1 MKLSF
6 LLVILLCLARF
17 SSAQVAPATP
27 PPAQTARQALIEMFL
42 GKTPDHFRK
51 HLAENTKKAVA
62 KLEAGGGKSN
72 YFGDFENL
80 SSQFATSGG
89 QQFETFDA
97 GPVLVSGR
105 NPMSGEQFELTVERD
120 DLIGDEDQIELS
132 VRATKG
138 GKPVAMPV
146 LPKIQFSMKT
156 EDGVWRLTEIAFTAR
171 APIADP
177 DYLASLVGQ
186 LQEQQRRTN
195 EMMAS
200 ATVHT
205 LTLAESAYHSTHSTY
220 TCSLKELAA
229 GIRGKNQSIFID
241 DELAAG
247 KKQGYVY
254 ALTGCDASRYK
265 LAAEPATSTSGQRA
279 FCTDE
284 GREVKSSPSGKASTC
299 FSSGE
304 PADQTTGLGAIS
316 IQP

>member
-1 MKLSF
+1 MKCSALPIIV
-6 LLVILLCLARF
+6 LLLAQF
-17 SSAQVAPATP
+17 APSQTAPATP
-27 PPAQTARQALIEMFL
+27 PPPQTARQALIEMFF

-51 HLAENTKKAVA
+51 HLAQNTKKAVA
-62 KLEAGGGKSN
+62 KLEAGGGKPN
-72 YFGDFENL
+72 YFADFENL
-80 SSQFATSGG
+80 SSQFATGGG

-105 NPMSGEQFELTVERD
+105 NPMAGEQFELHVDRD

-132 VRATKG
+132 VHAMKA
-138 GKPVAMPV
+138 GKPVGMPV

-156 EDGVWRLTEIAFTAR
+156 EDDVWRLTEIAFTAR

-205 LTLAESAYHSTHSTY
+205 LPLAESAYHSTHSTY

-229 GIRGKNQSIFID
+229 GIKGKNQSIFID

-265 LAAEPATSTSGQRA
+265 LAAEPATSASGQRA
-279 FCTDE
+279 YCTDE
-284 GREVKSSPSGKASTC
+284 GREVKSSISGKASTC

-304 PADQTTGLGAIS
+304 PANQSTGLGAIS